1 MSKGGPSIVITAD
14 QHDATRLARKAAQRR
29 NHGTGRRV
37 ADGTDILTLA
47 RQDRIMRAREARE
60 AELHTEHVALIAYL
74 ESTIRSMRL
83 MGTNASTTE
92 IVQMTI
98 DGFLTEF
105 DRADPKAYK
114 ALGEE
119 EGAGEGGEVGGEG
132 DGVFGAEPPDE
143 VVVGEV
149 TVGVFEG
156 ELGFADPTK
165 SM

>member
-14 QHDATRLARKAAQRR
+14 QHDATRRARKAAQRR

-60 AELHTEHVALIAYL
+60 AELHAEHVALIAYL

-114 ALGEE
+114 ALGMTRTHY
-119 EGAGEGGEVGGEG
+119 VCDRVRSTMRDLYG
-132 DGVFGAEPPDE
+132 DTRRTFVDTTLAICRR
-143 VVVGEV
+143 VV
-149 TVGVFEG
+149 
-156 ELGFADPTK
+156 AD
-165 SM
+165 SRERRLANA